1 LAHQEVESE
10 GGAMKQMNVFCAV
23 WLIVGLCASGAQA
36 QLSVEGILKGTRQI
50 FGGKGSLS
58 EDRIVAGLKE
68 ALTVG
73 TGNAVDLVSSVNGYY
88 RRPEIKIPL
97 PGPVKKVET
106 VLRTVGFGDKV
117 DEFEYS
123 MNRAAE
129 AAAPAAREIFV
140 NAVKG
145 MTFADARQI
154 LQGRENEATLYFEG
168 KTRGRLH
175 EIFKPIVSDSLA
187 DVGATRRYQELDE
200 RIRTIPFA
208 DAFRFDLNDY
218 VTDGALDGLFYMLAR
233 EERKIR
239 QNPAAR
245 VTDLLKDVFGSR

>member
-1 LAHQEVESE
+1 
-10 GGAMKQMNVFCAV
+10 MKKMIVVCTACLLVAFCA
-23 WLIVGLCASGAQA
+23 AETQA
-36 QLSVEGILKGTRQI
+36 QLSFDRILKGTQQML
-50 FGGKGSLS
+50 GGQESLS

-73 TGNAVDLVSSVNGYY
+73 TGNAVDLVSGVNGYY

-106 VLRTVGFGDKV
+106 LLRGVGFGDKV

-129 AAAPAAREIFV
+129 AAAPVAREIFV

-145 MTFADARQI
+145 ITFTDAKQI
-154 LQGRENEATLYFEG
+154 LQGRENEATLYFER

-175 EIFKPIVSDSLA
+175 EIFEPIVSDSMA
-187 DVGATRRYQELDE
+187 NVGMTRQYQELDQKV
-200 RIRTIPFA
+200 RTIPFA
-208 DAFRFDLNDY
+208 NAFSFDLNNY
-218 VTDGALDGLFYMLAR
+218 VTNGALDGLFYMLAQ

-239 QNPAAR
+239 ENPAAR

>member
-1 LAHQEVESE
+1 
-10 GGAMKQMNVFCAV
+10 MKKM
-23 WLIVGLCASGAQA
+23 IVVCTACLSVALCAAGTQA
-36 QLSVEGILKGTRQI
+36 QLSFDRILKGAQQML
-50 FGGKGSLS
+50 GGQDSLS

-73 TGNAVDLVSSVNGYY
+73 TGNAVDLVSAVNGYY

-106 VLRTVGFGDKV
+106 ILRGLGFGDKV

-129 AAAPAAREIFV
+129 AAAPVAREIFV
-140 NAVKG
+140 DAVKG
-145 MTFADARQI
+145 MTFTDARQI
-154 LQGRENEATLYFEG
+154 LQGRENEATLYFER

-175 EIFKPIVSDSLA
+175 EIFKPIVSDNLA

-200 RIRTIPFA
+200 KVRTIPFA
-208 DAFRFDLNDY
+208 DAFSFDLNNY

-233 EERKIR
+233 EEQKIR
-239 QNPAAR
+239 ENPAAR